1 MTEATISSV
10 EPQLVLPLFGVKDQ
24 HLHRLRN
31 KFGVEITHRNG
42 QIRVTGKEDSV
53 SKATEA
59 IELLSDIVR
68 RQGNLSPDLF
78 DATIARVNGEV
89 PPPPARHAI
98 DNFEVGREV
107 RPRTEGQARYVSAIR
122 KNDVVFAVGPAGT
135 GKTYL
140 AVAMA
145 VEALKHEEIRKIV
158 LVRPAVEAGES
169 LGFLPGDLQA
179 KINPY
184 LRPLLDA
191 TNEMIGFDQMQRL
204 MEQDVIEVV
213 PLAYM
218 RGRTLNESF
227 IILDEAQNTTIAQ
240 MKMFLT
246 RMGNDSKIV
255 VSGDPTQTD
264 LPPRTQSGLRDA
276 MLRLKSIDG
285 VDFVRL
291 SETDIVRH
299 PMVQKIVEA
308 YEEQSRRV
316 DDDLDIVSFVQ
327 NED

>member
-1 MTEATISSV
+1 
-10 EPQLVLPLFGVKDQ
+10 
-24 HLHRLRN
+24 
-31 KFGVEITHRNG
+31 
-42 QIRVTGKEDSV
+42 
-53 SKATEA
+53 
-59 IELLSDIVR
+59 
-68 RQGNLSPDLF
+68 
-78 DATIARVNGEV
+78 
-89 PPPPARHAI
+89 
-98 DNFEVGREV
+98 
-107 RPRTEGQARYVSAIR
+107 
-122 KNDVVFAVGPAGT
+122 
-135 GKTYL
+135 
-140 AVAMA
+140 
-145 VEALKHEEIRKIV
+145 
-158 LVRPAVEAGES
+158 
-169 LGFLPGDLQA
+169 
-179 KINPY
+179 
-184 LRPLLDA
+184 
-191 TNEMIGFDQMQRL
+191 
-204 MEQDVIEVV
+204 
-213 PLAYM
+213 
-218 RGRTLNESF
+218 
-227 IILDEAQNTTIAQ
+227 